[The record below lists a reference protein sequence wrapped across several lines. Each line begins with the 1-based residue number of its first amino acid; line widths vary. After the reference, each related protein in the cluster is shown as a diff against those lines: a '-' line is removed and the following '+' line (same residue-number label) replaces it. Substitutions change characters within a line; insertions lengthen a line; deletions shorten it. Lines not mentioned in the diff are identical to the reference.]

1 MKKIQWSIFL
11 IVSLLLMTLSGC
23 GGEASSSSE
32 QSNGGEQEQEVYE
45 MRLAY
50 SYPETAQHGINM
62 NYFKKVVEEET
73 DGRIEVVIFPNAQ
86 LGSEDKQ
93 IGLLQSGTVEAVYS
107 INGSMETIC
116 PEEAIYTL
124 PFFWVTEPGKSEE
137 FKLATAW
144 DSPIE
149 SWLREKQKEQGIY
162 RLGHITTQI
171 GQFICA
177 NNVHPISR
185 PEDMKGMKVRHSGGM
200 VATMTLEKL
209 EANPIT
215 VAGSEVPVALSQG
228 IMDGLQTSAK
238 HYHDNLWHTEY
249 LNATHMKC
257 YSIPLILNLNWYES
271 LPKDLQDI
279 LQTVVMPNVQEWAYN
294 ETAKGDLQSLEE
306 MQKEPYNVE
315 VVINTNEEVE
325 EYWANY
331 NNLREEGL
339 KLYLEK
345 TGENGLHL
353 VNEVLK
359 IKKELG
365 HVIPE
370 VPEV

>member
-1 MKKIQWSIFL
+1 MKKRHLISIFV
-11 IVSLLLMTLSGC
+11 IVCLLMTVLTGC
-23 GGEASSSSE
+23 GGSE
-32 QSNGGEQEQEVYE
+32 PAEQTGGEEQEVYT

-50 SYPETAQHGINM
+50 SYPETSQHAFNM
-62 NYFKKVVEEET
+62 EYFKQVVEEET
-73 DGRIEVVIFPNAQ
+73 DGRIEVVIYPNAQ
-86 LGSEDKQ
+86 LGAEDKQ
-93 IGLLQSGTVEAVYS
+93 IGMLQSGAIEAVYS

-137 FKLATAW
+137 FKAATAW

-149 SWLREKQKEQGIY
+149 TWLREKQKEHGIY

-171 GQFICA
+171 GQFVLA
-177 NNVHPISR
+177 NNVKPVKY

-200 VATMTLEKL
+200 VATMTIEKL
-209 EANPIT
+209 DANPIT

-228 IMDGLQTSAK
+228 IMDGLQTSVK
-238 HYHDNLWHTEY
+238 HYHDNLWHTKY

-257 YSIPLILNLNWYES
+257 YSIPLILNLAWFES
-271 LPKDLQDI
+271 LPQDLQDI

-294 ETAKGDLQSLEE
+294 ETSKGDIEGLETI
-306 MQKEPYNVE
+306 QKDPYNVE
-315 VVINTNEEVE
+315 VVVCSQEEIE
-325 EYWANY
+325 EHWANY
-331 NNLREEGL
+331 NNLRQEGL

-345 TGENGLHL
+345 TGETGLYL

-359 IKKELG
+359 IKEELG
-365 HVIPE
+365 HPAIEIPE
-370 VPEV
+370 V

>member
-1 MKKIQWSIFL
+1 MKNRQKWTVFIM
-11 IVSLLLMTLSGC
+11 VSLLLMAISGC
-23 GGEASSSSE
+23 GGAAPSSDDSDNAE
-32 QSNGGEQEQEVYE
+32 KEVHT
-45 MRLAY
+45 MKLAY

-62 NYFKKVVEEET
+62 NYFKQVVEEET

-86 LGSEDKQ
+86 LGAEDKQ
-93 IGLLQSGTVEAVYS
+93 IGILQSGAVEAIYS

-137 FKLATAW
+137 FKIAAAW

-149 SWLREKQKEQGIY
+149 SWLREKQEEEGIY
-162 RLGHITTQI
+162 RLGNITTQI
-171 GQFICA
+171 GQFVAA
-177 NNVHPISR
+177 NNVHEITR
-185 PEDMKGMKVRHSGGM
+185 PEDMKGMKIRHSGGM
-200 VATMTLEKL
+200 VATMTIEKL
-209 EANPIT
+209 DANPIT

-238 HYHDNLWHTEY
+238 HYHDNLWHTKY

-257 YSIPLILNLNWYES
+257 YSIPLILNLAWYEA
-271 LPKDLQDI
+271 LPQDLQDI
-279 LQTVVMPNVQEWAYN
+279 LQTVVMPKVQEWAYH
-294 ETAKGDLQSLEE
+294 ETSMGDIRSLEE
-306 MQKEPYNVE
+306 MKEEPYNVE
-315 VVINTNEEVE
+315 VVINTPEEVE

-345 TGENGLHL
+345 TGDNGLYL
-353 VNEVLK
+353 VNEVIK

-370 VPEV
+370 IPQVK